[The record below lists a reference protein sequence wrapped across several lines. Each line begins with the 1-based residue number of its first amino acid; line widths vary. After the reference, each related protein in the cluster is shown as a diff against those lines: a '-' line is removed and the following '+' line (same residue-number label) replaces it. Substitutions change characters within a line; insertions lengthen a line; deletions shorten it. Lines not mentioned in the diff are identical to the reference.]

1 MILWFGKPVPQ
12 LRMVVN
18 QMMYKICS
26 EFGGLLRDL
35 NQLWL
40 SAGNLIMFADAT
52 HAKGAALNDTW
63 GFIDGTVHPIS

>member
-18 QMMYKICS
+18 QMMDKICS
-26 EFGGLLRDL
+26 EFEDLLRDV

-40 SAGNLIMFADAT
+40 STDNLIMFADAT
-52 HAKGAALNDTW
+52 HAKGEALNNTW